1 MLIGKGAN
9 DASRARVQLSS
20 TQTRKLE
27 SELDSS
33 SKAIDLE
40 K

>member
-1 MLIGKGAN
+1 MEYRGAN
-9 DASRARVQLSS
+9 DVSQARVQLSS

-27 SELDSS
+27 SELDLS
-33 SKAIDLE
+33 SKTRELE